1 MLSLLKKPYQINVLV
16 SVKVSNRALKCI
28 EVAHECPLGV

>member
-16 SVKVSNRALKCI
+16 GVKVSNRALKCI
-28 EVAHECPLGV
+28 KVALGV